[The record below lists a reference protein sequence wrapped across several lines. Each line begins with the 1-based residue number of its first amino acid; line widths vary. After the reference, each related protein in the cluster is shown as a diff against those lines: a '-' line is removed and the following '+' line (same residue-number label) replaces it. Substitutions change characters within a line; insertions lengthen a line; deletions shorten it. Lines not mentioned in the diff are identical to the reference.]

1 MLFIVTGE
9 TVDGDKMSERY
20 VFKQGQGNADNSS
33 CLKVCFDTQD
43 GRYTAELRFGGVGGA
58 SYKLYEINKEIFD
71 RVGTFE
77 DDDYKSER
85 LIREGGRKLYI
96 SMVDRNMPGCDDV
109 IDRDYRKLC
118 AWADIVSCKG
128 K

>member
-1 MLFIVTGE
+1 MEVR
-9 TVDGDKMSERY
+9 KMSDRY
-20 VFKQGQGNADNSS
+20 VFKQGEGSADNSS
-33 CLKVCFDTQD
+33 RWKVCFDKQE
-43 GRYTAELRFGGVGGA
+43 GRYTAEVRFGGAGGA
-58 SYKLYEINKEIFD
+58 SYKLYEISREIFE

-96 SMVDRNMPGCDDV
+96 SIADRNTPGCDEV

-118 AWADIVSCKG
+118 AWAEIISFKG

>member
-1 MLFIVTGE
+1 
-9 TVDGDKMSERY
+9 MSERF
-20 VFKQGQGNADNSS
+20 VIKKGKGNASNSS
-33 CLKVCFDTQD
+33 NWKVCFDTME
-43 GRYTAELRFGGVGGA
+43 GRYTAEIRFGGADGA

-71 RVGTFE
+71 QAGTFE

-85 LIREGGRKLYI
+85 LIRNGGRMLYV
-96 SMVDRNMPGCDDV
+96 SMVDRNTPGSDDV

-118 AWADIVSCKG
+118 PWAEIVSFVG